1 MTVTHLYTDGQNFE
15 VTGVGYEPE
24 GEFIDDNGNVIEP
37 LSNKNLMFMLMGGLL
52 CTDAEMKKTDEN
64 WRVIGDPTEGALVVA
79 AAKTGLRK
87 AELERE
93 SPRLAEIPFDS
104 GRKMMTTF
112 TGSMIKYIPSPRVLL
127 IYLLPGAA
135 VYSRERAM
143 NPCQRM
149 TATSCWK

>member
-37 LSNKNLMFMLMGGLL
+37 LSNQNLMFMLMGGLL
-52 CTDAEMKKTDEN
+52 CTDAEMKKADDN

-112 TGSMIKYIPSPRVLL
+112 YRINDKIYSFTKGAL

-135 VYSRERAM
+135 YTQGNRL
-143 NPCQRM
+143 
-149 TATSCWK
+149 